1 MSKSYP
7 AWKKVA
13 WRFGR
18 VFVSAFIVTFAAFLA
33 EFDGAKI
40 IQVGMKNG
48 FYAFLTALWGVVLYP
63 AVLAAITASI
73 SALGKAV
80 REYFG
85 DAGYKSKVHKL
96 PV

>member
-1 MSKSYP
+1 MKEYP
-7 AWKKVA
+7 KIRKVA

-18 VFVSAFIVTFAAFLA
+18 VFVSAFIVTFAAVLT

-48 FYAFLTALWGVVLYP
+48 FHAFLAALWGVVIYP
-63 AVLAAITASI
+63 AVLSAITASI

-85 DAGYKSKVHKL
+85 DKDYKSKVHKL